1 MTFRA
6 QLNRNAANRASGPSF
21 PFVITHRGRE
31 DGHKV
36 KIAARSHTTPQ
47 KQASSGRQLRTP
59 RTRSHTQ
66 HRILRGSVTYI
77 PRAATRK
84 RARSHRGRCHRHAG
98 LASGAA
104 PPTAPSL
111 CAMSHSWV
119 GESEQAH
126 TATPFDASKP
136 RTVREAGAADQWRR
150 RRRLRSRTQRGGA
163 RVRCPP
169 GAQTRRGRGER
180 GSSRLL
186 FPVRHRC
193 SQTRS
198 PPAARIRR
206 HRRLLPVR
214 GVLLPLL
221 PGLARRCTLTLAR
234 KRTLVDARAALPPAR
249 RAALS
254 FSRARARALTCMR
267 AEVKETAAASEG
279 IRMSGKG
286 TDVKAESPRAHTSC
300 GRRLFQQ

>member
-6 QLNRNAANRASGPSF
+6 QLKRNAANRASGPIF

-126 TATPFDASKP
+126 TATPCDASKP
-136 RTVREAGAADQWRR
+136 RTGREAGAADQWRR
-150 RRRLRSRTQRGGA
+150 RRRLRSRTQLGGA

-198 PPAARIRR
+198 PPASANTTSPPPSSRARF
-206 HRRLLPVR
+206 
-214 GVLLPLL
+214 
-221 PGLARRCTLTLAR
+221 
-234 KRTLVDARAALPPAR
+234 AASPPAR
-249 RAALS
+249 SRAAGAREPLRENAPS
-254 FSRARARALTCMR
+254 STRARGPATGLEGRAIIQSRACSRA
-267 AEVKETAAASEG
+267 
-279 IRMSGKG
+279 
-286 TDVKAESPRAHTSC
+286 DVHAGGGERNGSRERGNSNERQWH
-300 GRRLFQQ
+300 